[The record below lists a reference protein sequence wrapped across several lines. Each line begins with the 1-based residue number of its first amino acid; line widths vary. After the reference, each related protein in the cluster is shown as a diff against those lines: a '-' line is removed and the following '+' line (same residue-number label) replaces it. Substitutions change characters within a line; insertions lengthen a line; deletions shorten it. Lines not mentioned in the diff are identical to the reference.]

1 MNVNLFVPLLALVL
15 SGCSTTVPVVAKFPE
30 VPSQLTVACAKLK
43 EADSK
48 PEISELTKTILHNYA
63 EYHICAIRLD
73 AWNEWYTEQKKLFE
87 ALK

>member
-1 MNVNLFVPLLALVL
+1 MKYLLAILL
-15 SGCSTTVPVVAKFPE
+15 LTIPGCSTTVPVVAKFPE

-48 PEISELTKTILHNYA
+48 PELSELTKTILHNYA

-73 AWNEWYTEQKKLFE
+73 AWNEWYIEQKKLFE

>member
-1 MNVNLFVPLLALVL
+1 
-15 SGCSTTVPVVAKFPE
+15 
-30 VPSQLTVACAKLK
+30 VACAKLK

-48 PEISELTKTILHNYA
+48 PELSELTKTILHNYA

-73 AWNEWYTEQKKLFE
+73 AWNEWYIEQKKLFE

>member
-1 MNVNLFVPLLALVL
+1 MKANLFVPLLVLAL

-73 AWNEWYTEQKKLFE
+73 AWNEWYIEQKKLFE

>member
-1 MNVNLFVPLLALVL
+1 MKANLFVPLLVLAL

-48 PEISELTKTILHNYA
+48 PELSELTKTILHNYA

-73 AWNEWYTEQKKLFE
+73 AWNEWYIEQKKLFE

>member
-1 MNVNLFVPLLALVL
+1 MKYLLAILL
-15 SGCSTTVPVVAKFPE
+15 LMIPGCSTTVPVVAKFPE

-48 PEISELTKTILHNYA
+48 PELSELTKTILHNYA

-73 AWNEWYTEQKKLFE
+73 AWNEWYIEQKKLFE

>member
-1 MNVNLFVPLLALVL
+1 MNVKLFAPLLCVTLL
-15 SGCSTTVPVVAKFPE
+15 GCSTTVPVVAKFPE

-43 EADSK
+43 EAESK
-48 PEISELTKTILHNYA
+48 PEISDLTKTILHNYA

-73 AWNEWYTEQKKLFE
+73 AWNEWYREQKKLYE

>member
-1 MNVNLFVPLLALVL
+1 MKYLLAILL
-15 SGCSTTVPVVAKFPE
+15 LTITGCSTTVPVVAKFPE

-48 PEISELTKTILHNYA
+48 PEISELTNTILHNYA

-73 AWNEWYTEQKKLFE
+73 AWNEWYIEQKKLFE